1 MKKWDEEVEPTN
13 KSPGWG
19 KRQLHGYGMSL
30 ESGKCSGNRDSGCTA
45 PWIHSM
51 PKGVHLREF
60 RYFFFYR
67 NALSSQSSPWTTRAR
82 PAEGD
87 TLQSHLPRQW
97 GSQMSVKGAE
107 LLGRGVNP
115 LVLPAYKGDVTL
127 GCSWWAPKTYPIGLL
142 VGCMSVASFM
152 EGHSMFFPT
161 SAFWPTPYVTLFTNN
176 TLFNSLS
183 HQQGM

>member
-1 MKKWDEEVEPTN
+1 MDMGCLWNRENV
-13 KSPGWG
+13 
-19 KRQLHGYGMSL
+19 L
-30 ESGKCSGNRDSGCTA
+30 EIEIVDA
-45 PWIHSM
+45 QP
-51 PKGVHLREF
+51 REYTLCLKEF
-60 RYFFFYR
+60 TFVNFVTFFFFFYR
-67 NALSSQSSPWTTRAR
+67 NALSSQSPPWTTRAR

-97 GSQMSVKGAE
+97 GSRMSVKGAE